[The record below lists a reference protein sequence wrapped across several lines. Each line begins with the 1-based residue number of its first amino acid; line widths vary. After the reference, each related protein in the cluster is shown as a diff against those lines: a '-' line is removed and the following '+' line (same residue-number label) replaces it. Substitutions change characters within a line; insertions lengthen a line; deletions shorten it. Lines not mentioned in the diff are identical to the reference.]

1 LTDDGVWTI
10 GQFALLASLGLP
22 AAGAVAVAA
31 FPARLD
37 RTARVVGLAV
47 AGLALLASL
56 LLAVP
61 GGGGTWFAYAP
72 TDTDAP
78 AVRPWHALDLPW
90 VPGLELRFHLG
101 VDGISYPLV
110 VLTALLTVLCCGYT
124 LWHVPAPGR
133 GRTLVALLLVIE
145 VGILGTFLAL
155 DLVLFFVFFEVVLL
169 PMYAVIAVWG
179 GTGAAPSG
187 PATAAATG
195 DGARHRAAARKF
207 GLYTLA
213 GSVLLLVG
221 VFTVVAAAGTADIV
235 ALTGGT
241 GLARGTQLLA
251 FTLFALA
258 FAVKSPL
265 WPLHT
270 WLPDAHTQA
279 PTVGSVI
286 LAGVLLK
293 MGTYGLIRVAVGV
306 TPEGARWAAPVVGAL
321 AVTAIIVGSLVCLA
335 QTELKRLIAYS
346 SVGHMGFVLL
356 GVATLTAT
364 GLQAA
369 LIGNIAHGVITG
381 LLFFLAGAVKDRAH
395 TGDLAALGGLRER
408 APRLS
413 ALLAFAA
420 VASLGLPGL
429 AGFWGEAFAVV
440 AAVRVGGPF
449 WTTLAVLAAIGGA
462 LTAGYFLRLLRV
474 VTHGR
479 PSPAVERFPP
489 GLAGAELA
497 AWSPLVL
504 LAIAVGLVPGLV
516 LGVAGEPVAALLEV
530 LR

>member
-1 LTDDGVWTI
+1 MTG
-10 GQFALLASLGLP
+10 GQLALMATLAVP
-22 AAGAVAVAA
+22 AVGAVVVAA
-31 FPARLD
+31 LPARLD
-37 RTARVVGLAV
+37 RAARTVGVGCA
-47 AGLALLASL
+47 AAALLAAV

-61 GGGGTWFAYAP
+61 DGGGWFDHQPGGVA
-72 TDTDAP
+72 
-78 AVRPWHALDLPW
+78 AVRPWHDLDLPW

-101 VDGISYPLV
+101 VDGVSYPLV
-110 VLTALLTVLCCGYT
+110 VLTALLTLLCCGYT
-124 LWHVPAPGR
+124 LWHVPSPGR

-155 DLVLFFVFFEVVLL
+155 DLVLFFLFFEVVLL

-179 GTGAAPSG
+179 GDAGRPSG
-187 PATAAATG
+187 A
-195 DGARHRAAARKF
+195 HRAAARKF
-207 GLYTLA
+207 ALYTLF

-221 VFTVVAAAGTADIV
+221 VFTVVAAAGTADLV

-241 GLARGTQLLA
+241 GLSRGTQLAA
-251 FTLFALA
+251 FTLFAVA

-265 WPLHT
+265 WPLHS

-306 TPEGARWAAPVVGAL
+306 APEGARWAAPVLGAL
-321 AVTAIIVGSLVCLA
+321 AVAAIIVGSLVCLA

-364 GLQAA
+364 GIQAA
-369 LIGNIAHGVITG
+369 LIGNVAHGVITG
-381 LLFFLAGAVKDRAH
+381 LLFFLAGAVKDRTH
-395 TGDLAALGGLRER
+395 TGSLAELGGLRER

-413 ALLAFAA
+413 GLLAFAA
-420 VASLGLPGL
+420 IASLGLPGL

-440 AAVRVGGPF
+440 AAVQVGGAF
-449 WTTLAVLAAIGGA
+449 WTTLGVLAAVGGA
-462 LTAGYFLRLLRV
+462 LTAGYLLRLLRR
-474 VTHGR
+474 VTHGP
-479 PSPAVERFPP
+479 PSAAVEPVP
-489 GLAGAELA
+489 AGLAGAELA

-504 LAIAVGLVPGLV
+504 LALAVGLLPTLV
-516 LGVAGEPVAALLEV
+516 LGMAEEPVRALLEV
-530 LR
+530 VR